1 MAKERAPDDLA
12 WRTFIVTIAG
22 VLVWIAAVFLFIL

>member
-12 WRTFIVTIAG
+12 FRAFLVTMAG
-22 VLVWIAAVFLFIL
+22 ILTWIAVVFLFIL

>member
-12 WRTFIVTIAG
+12 FRTFLVTMAG
-22 VLVWIAAVFLFIL
+22 ILVWIAVVFLFIL

>member
-12 WRTFIVTIAG
+12 FRTFAVTMAG
-22 VLVWIAAVFLFIL
+22 ILAWIAVVFLFIL